1 MTKLNQIIAVEKG
14 LKASA
19 NRKFTDLHRET
30 MKTPLLSGIA
40 RTYQPKDD
48 DGDQLPSES
57 TLVQTNIEDLLS
69 EAAGT
74 LTELFDVTL
83 TKEAANQK
91 AKADVVVDGKTVVK
105 DAPVSYLL
113 FLEKQLID
121 LQKFVSSLPVLDP
134 AERWSKDSNANAWA
148 TEPTRTVRTKK
159 VPRNHVKAEATN
171 NHPAQVELF
180 HEDVI
185 VGTWTTVK
193 YSGAIEKSRANE
205 LADRV
210 TKLLTAVKFAREE
223 ANSATINDVKTGSQ
237 IFDYLFKK

>member
-19 NRKFTDLHRET
+19 NRKFTDIHRET
-30 MKTPLLSGIA
+30 TKTPLLSGIA

-57 TLVQTNIEDLLS
+57 TLVQTNIEDLLT
-69 EAAGT
+69 EAADT

-83 TKEAANQK
+83 TKEVANQK
-91 AKADVVVDGKTVVK
+91 AKANVVVDGKTIVK

-148 TEPTRTVRTKK
+148 TEPTRTVRSKK
-159 VPRNHVKAEATN
+159 VPRNHVKAEATDR
-171 NHPAQVELF
+171 HPAQVELF

-205 LADRV
+205 LSDRV
-210 TKLLTAVKFAREE
+210 SKLLTAVKFAREE
-223 ANSATINDVKTGSQ
+223 ANSADISDEKTGSEV
-237 IFDYLFKK
+237 FDYLFAK